1 VPEKVP
7 EQITQ
12 LLTDWSAGDQE
23 ALKRLMPLVYDEL
36 RRLAKVYF
44 QRQPPNSTLQGTALV
59 HEAYLRLADKKEI
72 QWQDRSHFFA
82 VSARIMRC
90 ILVDHARSRG
100 SAKRGGGNFTIALDD
115 AVTSAEMWDVNLVS
129 LDEALSRL
137 GAYDRRLLQVV
148 ELRFFGGLSI
158 EETSQVLN
166 IAQATVKR
174 HWNVA
179 KAWIYREIG
188 RGSPHAT

>member
-1 VPEKVP
+1 MPDKVP
-7 EQITQ
+7 ERITQ
-12 LLTDWSAGDQE
+12 LLADWGAGDQE
-23 ALKRLMPLVYDEL
+23 ALKRLMPIVYDEL

-44 QRQPPNSTLQGTALV
+44 QRQPPDSTLQSTELV

-72 QWQDRSHFFA
+72 RLHDRAHFFA

-100 SAKRGGGNFTIALDD
+100 SAKRGGGSYTLALDD
-115 AVTSAEMWDVNLVS
+115 AVLNVERQDVNLLA

-137 GAYDRRLLQVV
+137 CAHDCRLGQVV

-158 EETSQVLN
+158 QETSEVLN
-166 IAQATVKR
+166 VAPATVKR
-174 HWNVA
+174 DWVVA
-179 KAWIYREIG
+179 KTWIYREMT
-188 RGSPHAT
+188 RNADA

>member
-7 EQITQ
+7 ERITQ

-36 RRLAKVYF
+36 RRLAKAYF

-72 QWQDRSHFFA
+72 QWQDRAHFFA

-100 SAKRGGGNFTIALDD
+100 SAKRGGGNFMIALDD

>member
-1 VPEKVP
+1 VPDKVP
-7 EQITQ
+7 ERITQ
-12 LLTDWSAGDQE
+12 LLADWSAGDQE
-23 ALKRLMPLVYDEL
+23 ALKRLMPIVYDEL

-44 QRQPPNSTLQGTALV
+44 QLQPPASTLQGTALV
-59 HEAYLRLADKKEI
+59 HEAYLRLADKKEVR
-72 QWQDRSHFFA
+72 WHDRAHFFA

-100 SAKRGGGNFTIALDD
+100 SAKRGGSNYMIALDD
-115 AVTSAEMWDVNLVS
+115 AVTSAEMRDVNLVS

-158 EETSQVLN
+158 DETSQVLN

-174 HWNVA
+174 DWNVA
-179 KAWIYREIG
+179 KAWIYREIN
-188 RGSPHAT
+188 RSSAHAT